1 MLPRSSAISSPLTV
15 LVEVLSSSVLL
26 VLRKLKSI
34 TSTAAEFTLERTHT
48 LKVSKPLCFTHCQ
61 CTERYRC
68 CLMTQILRRVELD
81 DAD

>member
-1 MLPRSSAISSPLTV
+1 MLPRSSAISSPLSV

-48 LKVSKPLCFTHCQ
+48 LKVSKPLCFTQ

-81 DAD
+81 DAE